1 MIPSS
6 HCFSITILIM
16 YIFCMFLTC
25 HYTHVLLSI
34 ITVAL
39 VQIYYKTG
47 YNHMTTVYYLII
59 NLYTCKGG
67 RLNSTL
73 ECLFVCLLDIMLF
86 SYLILFCL
94 ILSYLQLTCYN
105 FSSNSTKIQTA
116 SADKVQQINK

>member
-39 VQIYYKTG
+39 VQIYYKIG
-47 YNHMTTVYYLII
+47 YYHMTTVCYLII

-73 ECLFVCLLDIMLF
+73 ECLFVCLLNIMLF
-86 SYLILFCL
+86 SYLILCYL
-94 ILSYLQLTCYN
+94 ICNLPVITSHPILQIYKLLLLIK
-105 FSSNSTKIQTA
+105 SSK
-116 SADKVQQINK
+116 